1 MKIQSYLLSLSL
13 LSSCLFITSCDD
25 DDNDFNGK
33 IEISDENRNANDAST
48 DASLARWEMPATD
61 TSCDYI
67 THYTSDGLLNYAMEY
82 SKEKMHSRWVA
93 YRYDSKLKAQV
104 TSRSDEW
111 GVEPFYNNNKTYQ
124 IATGFFG
131 GYNRGHLV
139 GSAERLYSHEANVQ
153 TFYMSNMSPMNGN
166 FNSIYWGEIETLV
179 RNWGRNCGAGDT
191 LYVVK
196 GGTLDSLLTTT
207 TVKNTLGETV
217 QMAVPKYYYIAVL
230 SLSSEGKAKAIGFW
244 IEHKD
249 FKDSSLSNLK
259 KIRQA
264 AACTIDELEERTGID
279 FFCNVPDCIENIVE
293 ARYTRSS
300 WPGL

>member
-33 IEISDENRNANDAST
+33 IEITDENRNANDAST

-179 RNWGRNCGAGDT
+179 RKWGRNCGAGDT

-300 WPGL
+300 WAGL

>member
-33 IEISDENRNANDAST
+33 IEITDENRNANDAST

-179 RNWGRNCGAGDT
+179 RKWGRNCGAGDT

-264 AACTIDELEERTGID
+264 AACTIDELEEHTGID

>member
-33 IEISDENRNANDAST
+33 IEITDENRNANDAST

-264 AACTIDELEERTGID
+264 AACTIDELEEHTGID

>member
-33 IEISDENRNANDAST
+33 IEITDENRNANDAST

-230 SLSSEGKAKAIGFW
+230 SLSSKGKAKAIGFW

>member
-33 IEISDENRNANDAST
+33 IEITDENRNANDAST

-139 GSAERLYSHEANVQ
+139 GSAERLYSREANVQ

-179 RNWGRNCGAGDT
+179 RKWGRNCGAGDT

>member
-33 IEISDENRNANDAST
+33 IEISDENRNANDATT

-61 TSCDYI
+61 TSWDYI

>member
-33 IEISDENRNANDAST
+33 IEITDENRNANDAST

-166 FNSIYWGEIETLV
+166 VNSIYWGEIETLV

>member
-33 IEISDENRNANDAST
+33 IEITDENRNANDAST

-104 TSRSDEW
+104 TNRSDEW

-139 GSAERLYSHEANVQ
+139 GSAERLYSREANVQ

>member
-33 IEISDENRNANDAST
+33 IEITDENRNANDAST

-139 GSAERLYSHEANVQ
+139 GSAERLYSREANVQ

-179 RNWGRNCGAGDT
+179 RKWGRNCGAGDT

-279 FFCNVPDCIENIVE
+279 FFCNVPDCIENVVE

-300 WPGL
+300 WAGL

>member
-13 LSSCLFITSCDD
+13 LSSCLFISSCDD

-33 IEISDENRNANDAST
+33 IEITDENRNANDAST

>member
-33 IEISDENRNANDAST
+33 IEITDENRNANDAST

-300 WPGL
+300 WAGL

>member
-33 IEISDENRNANDAST
+33 IEITDENRNANDAST

-217 QMAVPKYYYIAVL
+217 QMAVPKFYYIAVL

-279 FFCNVPDCIENIVE
+279 FFCNVPDCIENVVE

-300 WPGL
+300 WAGL

>member
-25 DDNDFNGK
+25 DDNDFSGK
-33 IEISDENRNANDAST
+33 IEITDENRNANDAST

-217 QMAVPKYYYIAVL
+217 QMAVPKFYYIAVL

>member
-1 MKIQSYLLSLSL
+1 MKIQPYLLSLSL

-33 IEISDENRNANDAST
+33 IEITDENRNANDAST

>member
-1 MKIQSYLLSLSL
+1 MDERIQYLLSLCL

-25 DDNDFNGK
+25 DDNGFNGK
-33 IEISDENRNANDAST
+33 IEITDENRNANDAST

-179 RNWGRNCGAGDT
+179 RNWGR
-191 LYVVK
+191 
-196 GGTLDSLLTTT
+196 
-207 TVKNTLGETV
+207 
-217 QMAVPKYYYIAVL
+217 
-230 SLSSEGKAKAIGFW
+230 
-244 IEHKD
+244 
-249 FKDSSLSNLK
+249 
-259 KIRQA
+259 
-264 AACTIDELEERTGID
+264 
-279 FFCNVPDCIENIVE
+279 
-293 ARYTRSS
+293 
-300 WPGL
+300 

>member
-33 IEISDENRNANDAST
+33 IEITDENRNANDAST

-139 GSAERLYSHEANVQ
+139 GSAERLYSREANVQ

-279 FFCNVPDCIENIVE
+279 FFCNVPDCIENVVE

-300 WPGL
+300 WAGL

>member
-33 IEISDENRNANDAST
+33 IEITDENRNANDAST

-139 GSAERLYSHEANVQ
+139 GSAERLYSREANVQ

>member
-33 IEISDENRNANDAST
+33 IEITDENRNANDAST

-259 KIRQA
+259 KIRQS

>member
-33 IEISDENRNANDAST
+33 IEITDENRNANDAST

-279 FFCNVPDCIENIVE
+279 FFCNVPDCIENVVE

-300 WPGL
+300 WAGL

>member
-33 IEISDENRNANDAST
+33 IEITDENRNANDAST

-259 KIRQA
+259 KIRQS

-300 WPGL
+300 WPDL

>member
-25 DDNDFNGK
+25 DDNDFSGK
-33 IEISDENRNANDAST
+33 IEITDENRNANDAST

>member
-33 IEISDENRNANDAST
+33 IEITDENRNANDAST
-48 DASLARWEMPATD
+48 DASLARWEMPASD

>member
-33 IEISDENRNANDAST
+33 IEITDENRNANDAST

-139 GSAERLYSHEANVQ
+139 GSAERLYSREANVQ

-217 QMAVPKYYYIAVL
+217 QMAVPKFYYIAVL

>member
-93 YRYDSKLKAQV
+93 YRYDSKPKAQV

>member
-33 IEISDENRNANDAST
+33 IEITDENRNANDAST

-179 RNWGRNCGAGDT
+179 RNWGRNCAAGDT

-207 TVKNTLGETV
+207 TVKNTLGESV
-217 QMAVPKYYYIAVL
+217 KMAVPKYYFIAVL
-230 SLSSEGKAKAIGFW
+230 SLSAAGKAKAIGFW

-249 FKDSSLSNLK
+249 FKDNSLTSLK

>member
-33 IEISDENRNANDAST
+33 IEITDENRNANDAST

-139 GSAERLYSHEANVQ
+139 GSAERLYSREANVQ

-300 WPGL
+300 WAGL

>member
-1 MKIQSYLLSLSL
+1 MKIQSYLLSLCL

-33 IEISDENRNANDAST
+33 IEITDENRNANDAST

-104 TSRSDEW
+104 TNRSDEW
-111 GVEPFYNNNKTYQ
+111 VVEPFYNNNKTYQ

-139 GSAERLYSHEANVQ
+139 GSAERLYSREANVQ

-179 RNWGRNCGAGDT
+179 RKWGRNCGAGDT

-207 TVKNTLGETV
+207 TVKNTLGETM
-217 QMAVPKYYYIAVL
+217 QMAVPKFYYIAVL

>member
-13 LSSCLFITSCDD
+13 LSSCLVITSCDD

-33 IEISDENRNANDAST
+33 IEITDENRNANDAST

>member
-33 IEISDENRNANDAST
+33 IEITDENRNANDAST

-166 FNSIYWGEIETLV
+166 FNSIYRGEIETLV